1 MRKKMTDPENVKK
14 PRVSTP
20 KGTCDTHMHFY
31 NGIFPSAPTALM
43 TPPDSWVEDY
53 KSIQDRLHLERVV
66 VVQPTTYGTDNSCQL
81 EAMKSFGENARG
93 VMVADTSTSEEEL
106 ARLTALGVRG
116 VRFHMLPGGAVPW
129 DILEEMAARVHNFGW
144 HVQLQMNGREFPER
158 EAMLKRLSC
167 DLVVDHVGRFMGPV
181 PVDHQAFKVLLQF
194 LETGRCWVKL
204 SAPYESSE
212 SGPPEWADVTPEA
225 RALVSAAPDRM
236 LWASNW
242 PHPGQKNPPDE
253 ADLLDLLLSWVDD
266 EAVRNR
272 ILADNPAELYGF

>member
-1 MRKKMTDPENVKK
+1 MSEPENVIK
-14 PRVSTP
+14 PIVSAP

-31 NGIFPSAPTALM
+31 NGAFPSAPTALM
-43 TPPDSWVEDY
+43 TPPDAWIEDY
-53 KSIQDRLHLERVV
+53 KSIQERLHLKRVV

-106 ARLTALGVRG
+106 ARLTDLGVRG
-116 VRFHMLPGGAVPW
+116 IRFHMLPGGAVPW

-158 EAMLKRLSC
+158 EAMLKRLPC

-181 PVDHQAFKVLLQF
+181 AVDHQAFKILLQF

-204 SAPYESSE
+204 SAPYESSV

-225 RALVSAAPDRM
+225 RALVSAAPNRM

-242 PHPGQKNPPDE
+242 PHPGQKNPPNE